1 MARPTKLTPETQ
13 DAIIKALSIGATYK
27 DAAEAAGVWYTTFL
41 GWMKQGE
48 EAKSGKFYEFYELV
62 KRTEAQARN
71 NYLATIAKAA
81 NTGDWRAALEYL
93 KRRDRAN
100 WGDNV
105 DVTSKNQSI
114 QIVAYDYTN
123 AIAALA
129 PRPVDDSDTPG
140 EIQDTVDGAQVGQ
153 DDDGG

>member
-62 KRTEAQARN
+62 KRTEAAARN

-81 NTGDWRAALEYL
+81 NDGDWRAALEYL

-105 DVTSKNQSI
+105 DVTSKDKPL
-114 QIVAYDYTN
+114 QIVGYDYAN
-123 AIAALA
+123 AIAALT
-129 PRPVDDSDTPG
+129 PRPVGDSDTSG
-140 EIQDTVDGAQVGQ
+140 QIQDAGYGSPLGK
-153 DDDGG
+153 DDDSG

>member
-27 DAAEAAGVWYTTFL
+27 DAAEAAGVHYDTFNE
-41 GWMKQGE
+41 WMKLGE
-48 EAKSGKFYEFYELV
+48 EQKRGKFSEFSELV
-62 KRTEAQARN
+62 RRTEAQTRN
-71 NYLATIAKAA
+71 NFVYTIATAA
-81 NTGDWRAALEYL
+81 NKGDWRAAEAYL

-123 AIAALA
+123 AITALA
-129 PRPVDDSDTPG
+129 PRPVDDSGSPG
-140 EIQDTVDGAQVGQ
+140 EIQNAGDGSAVGQ
-153 DDDGG
+153 DDDSG

>member
-27 DAAEAAGVWYTTFL
+27 DAAEAAGVAYNTFNE
-41 GWMKQGE
+41 WMKAGE
-48 EAKSGKFYEFYELV
+48 KQKRGQFREFNELV

-100 WGDNV
+100 WGDSV
-105 DVTSKNQSI
+105 DLTSKNEKLEAKVSDEQFDRAI
-114 QIVAYDYTN
+114 QGLAK
-123 AIAALA
+123 AI
-129 PRPVDDSDTPG
+129 
-140 EIQDTVDGAQVGQ
+140 GAGLHNP
-153 DDDGG
+153 DDGEASPMDTTE